1 MLRGR
6 LLICG
11 MDSPPNL
18 AEMNPEQLR
27 EFAAQL
33 PLWVSDTAHR
43 QGVMPGRLQF
53 TAGLAALG
61 LLRVLT
67 RPRSP
72 HVNGRQE
79 AW

>member
-1 MLRGR
+1 
-6 LLICG
+6 

-18 AEMNPEQLR
+18 AEMNPE
-27 EFAAQL
+27 QL